1 MSQLTLF
8 ALEPSDSQ
16 LMTTVEYDMDEQG
29 ELILQNTQTVCCQLS
44 RACVC
49 VDEVWLR
56 MLNNERKKESLGEI
70 SADLFESI
78 MDRLEKMWFDL
89 VCKCSFFFYCY

>member
-1 MSQLTLF
+1 MLTVI
-8 ALEPSDSQ
+8 AC
-16 LMTTVEYDMDEQG
+16 M
-29 ELILQNTQTVCCQLS
+29 
-44 RACVC
+44 CVC

-89 VCKCSFFFYCY
+89 VCKCSFFFIVINKRTLYR